1 MAFYGARPQKARNE
15 LSMFEIS
22 SRIKIG
28 CLMLLVK
35 CVYLCVCDWLLL
47 PASFT
52 SVVTYVVYTLMV
64 RAFYSIVVPCP

>member
-1 MAFYGARPQKARNE
+1 
-15 LSMFEIS
+15 
-22 SRIKIG
+22 
-28 CLMLLVK
+28 MLLVK

-52 SVVTYVVYTLMV
+52 SVVTYVAYTLMV